1 MKDLASFH
9 AACWGEPVSDQPGL
23 GPFKAHWQ
31 SLNDEYWSEDGTT
44 TWDDV
49 LPKWEEVYE
58 EPMLSMVDEEVR
70 STIERITEIYASK
83 NGKKIQEALI
93 ESLKNTLEPS
103 HMEMRE
109 AIIFLNQ
116 KRMEPWEL

>member
-1 MKDLASFH
+1 MNFEDTEQFMKDLASFH

-49 LPKWEEVYE
+49 LPKWEEIYE
-58 EPMLSMVDEEVR
+58 EPIISTHKPAAMKVTPIKIMRRSILSD
-70 STIERITEIYASK
+70 K
-83 NGKKIQEALI
+83 
-93 ESLKNTLEPS
+93 
-103 HMEMRE
+103 
-109 AIIFLNQ
+109 
-116 KRMEPWEL
+116 